1 MAARRL
7 GGVRSDF
14 SPEVMGGIM
23 ELEHIALKRS
33 DVFRVS
39 GRIDSSNAQQ
49 FQDALFSAIN
59 NGRCN
64 LVVNLSGL
72 TYISSAG
79 IRALI
84 AALKS
89 CSDRTLQRGGLHL
102 AETPEYIKEVF
113 DLAGLTPIFSFYDT
127 ELEAVGDF

>member
-1 MAARRL
+1 MEIAHQRLRRC
-7 GGVRSDF
+7 
-14 SPEVMGGIM
+14 
-23 ELEHIALKRS
+23 

-39 GRIDSSNAQQ
+39 GRVDSSNAQQ
-49 FQDALFSAIN
+49 FHDALFSALDE
-59 NGRCN
+59 GRAN

-89 CSDRTLQRGGLHL
+89 AQNRPLRSGSVYL
-102 AETPEYIKEVF
+102 AEVPDHIKEVF
-113 DLAGLTPIFSFYDT
+113 DLAGLTPLFSFYDT
-127 ELEAVGDF
+127 ETEAVGAF